1 MSVKSALKKIKT
13 LRSSCLKPV
22 PKKGNTEFI
31 PVSPFQ
37 NVCPFQRLLKPH
49 ALFNLRPNEEGEEE
63 EMILGPR
70 SLSLSFCLIRS
81 TEIRL
86 LVSKEAVQKQ
96 S

>member
-13 LRSSCLKPV
+13 LRSSRLKPV

-31 PVSPFQ
+31 PFQ

-70 SLSLSFCLIRS
+70 SLFVFLPH
-81 TEIRL
+81 
-86 LVSKEAVQKQ
+86 
-96 S
+96 